1 MKKLSDA
8 QKYALG
14 AVRRQVQRLKGD
26 RVILTSS
33 LPFVQMRTLAV
44 LVERG
49 LVEVCDEYGLTL
61 RLTDAGYAEAERLRK
76 NRDER

>member
-33 LPFVQMRTLAV
+33 LPFVQTRTLAV
-44 LVERG
+44 LV
-49 LVEVCDEYGLTL
+49 DW
-61 RLTDAGYAEAERLRK
+61 A
-76 NRDER
+76 